1 MKKRKMET
9 LLIETNSKETTR
21 LLVELSKQLKLKH
34 KKISIEDAE
43 DFFMASAIKKGLKSG
58 NSSRE
63 KVMKALK
70 G

>member
-1 MKKRKMET
+1 MET
-9 LLIETNSKETTR
+9 LIIETKSKETTR
-21 LLVELSKQLKLKH
+21 LFVELSKQLKLKH
-34 KKISIEDAE
+34 KKFTLEDVE
-43 DFFMASAIKKGLKSG
+43 DFFMAQAIKKGLKSG

>member
-1 MKKRKMET
+1 MET
-9 LLIETNSKETTR
+9 LIIETKSKETTR
-21 LLVELSKQLKLKH
+21 LFVELSKQLKLKH
-34 KKISIEDAE
+34 KKVTIEDVE
-43 DFFMASAIKKGLKSG
+43 DFFMAQAIKKGLKSG

>member
-1 MKKRKMET
+1 MET
-9 LLIETNSKETTR
+9 LIIETKSKETTR
-21 LLVELSKQLKLKH
+21 LFVELSKQLKLKH
-34 KKISIEDAE
+34 KKVTLEDME
-43 DFFMASAIKKGLKSG
+43 DFFMAQAIKKGLKSG

>member
-1 MKKRKMET
+1 MET
-9 LLIETNSKETTR
+9 LIIETKSKETTR
-21 LLVELSKQLKLKH
+21 LFVELSKQLKLKH
-34 KKISIEDAE
+34 KKVTLEDVE
-43 DFFMASAIKKGLKSG
+43 DFFMAQAIKKGLKSG